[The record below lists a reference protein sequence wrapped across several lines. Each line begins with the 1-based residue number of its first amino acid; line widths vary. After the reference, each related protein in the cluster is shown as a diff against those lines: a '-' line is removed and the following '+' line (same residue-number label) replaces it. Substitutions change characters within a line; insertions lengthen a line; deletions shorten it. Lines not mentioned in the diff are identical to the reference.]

1 MNADE
6 FAHHVQRAKKRS
18 GWYTGL
24 CPAHNDRNPSL
35 SWKDSTTGREGV
47 SVKCFTGCSREEIL
61 SALNLKEEDISGGI
75 RVQRPFRKG
84 SRNQS
89 KKGYRHRQRDLLE
102 KAIKKG
108 NTL

>member
-6 FAHHVQRAKKRS
+6 FAHYVQKARKINN
-18 GWYTGL
+18 WYTGL
-24 CPAHNDRNPSL
+24 CPAHNDKKPSL
-35 SWKDSTTGREGV
+35 SWTDSTGRAGV

-61 SALNLKEEDISGGI
+61 SALNLKEEDISGGL

-84 SRNQS
+84 SRNQN
-89 KKGYRHRQRDLLE
+89 KKRHSQRQRDLLE
-102 KAIKKG
+102 RAIKKG